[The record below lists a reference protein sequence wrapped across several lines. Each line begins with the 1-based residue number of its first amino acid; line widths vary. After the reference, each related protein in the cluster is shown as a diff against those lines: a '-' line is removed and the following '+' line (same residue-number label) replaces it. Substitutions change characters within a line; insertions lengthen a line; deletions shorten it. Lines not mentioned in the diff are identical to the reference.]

1 MRRRSGGRIGRS
13 SQPGA
18 RQMAARPHGHRQS
31 GGQAVNAPGPVGDLE
46 VYLIVEVVK
55 IVIFL
60 AQLIV
65 IFVLIS
71 RLRDVRDGLD
81 EVRAALVDVRDDLKK
96 GDS

>member
-1 MRRRSGGRIGRS
+1 
-13 SQPGA
+13 
-18 RQMAARPHGHRQS
+18 
-31 GGQAVNAPGPVGDLE
+31 VGDLE

>member
-1 MRRRSGGRIGRS
+1 MY
-13 SQPGA
+13 
-18 RQMAARPHGHRQS
+18 
-31 GGQAVNAPGPVGDLE
+31 APGPVGDLE